1 MREAYLPT
9 TYNNRRVG
17 RIDLIQSNCRAKVKA
32 NLSIDVRIR
41 Q

>member
-9 TYNNRRVG
+9 NNRRVG

-32 NLSIDVRIR
+32 NLSIDDRIR